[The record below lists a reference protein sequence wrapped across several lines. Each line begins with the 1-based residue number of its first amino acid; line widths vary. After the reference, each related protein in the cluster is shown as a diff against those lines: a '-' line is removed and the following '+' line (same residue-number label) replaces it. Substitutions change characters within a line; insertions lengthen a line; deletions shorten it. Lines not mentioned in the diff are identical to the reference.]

1 LTPLANL
8 DKEPLMTDL
17 FPDDGQQDLPG
28 GSAIG
33 VMDAV
38 RMGWRLMMADF
49 WPVWVVGL
57 VAYAILAAI
66 GVVGGVIGI
75 VPILGPIVNG
85 CIQLAAGIF
94 VQPPIMAGLFYAIRN
109 CIDGSPAQAGE
120 VFEGFRQRYWQS
132 VVAMLLPNII
142 ACVAAVLIGGIV
154 AGAVII
160 GEEAG
165 SDEEI
170 AVAVGIALAIVI
182 PLAIILCLV
191 MLLFLFS
198 LLAVWDHPESGWQAM
213 KDSVRLVKAHY
224 WSCIGLALLFVVL
237 SVAAGLAGFIAC
249 CVGVFFT
256 MPVLMVWW
264 SATLIYLYRS
274 WTGQPLVQ
282 PLMAEEPPA
291 EGIGPV
297 PPTDIEPPPPAPPIP

>member
-1 LTPLANL
+1 
-8 DKEPLMTDL
+8 MTE
-17 FPDDGQQDLPG
+17 FPETDMREDLPG
-28 GSAIG
+28 TATDG
-33 VMDAV
+33 VMDAD
-38 RMGWRLMMADF
+38 RMGWRLMMTDF
-49 WPVWVVGL
+49 WPIWVVGL

-94 VQPPIMAGLFYAIRN
+94 VQPPIMAGFFYAIRN
-109 CIDGSPAQAGE
+109 CIDGSPPQVGE

-132 VVAMLLPNII
+132 VVAMLLPKII
-142 ACVAAVLIGGIV
+142 SFVAAVLFGGIV
-154 AGAVII
+154 VAAVII

-165 SDEEI
+165 SDEEV

-237 SVAAGLAGFIAC
+237 TVAALAGLIAC

-274 WTGQPLVQ
+274 WTGRPLVQ
-282 PLMAEEPPA
+282 PLMAEPRVEDT
-291 EGIGPV
+291 GPV
-297 PPTDIEPPPPAPPIP
+297 PPADIEPPQPPPPMP

>member
-1 LTPLANL
+1 
-8 DKEPLMTDL
+8 MTDL
-17 FPDDGQQDLPG
+17 FPDDVQQDFSG
-28 GSAIG
+28 GGAIG

-109 CIDGSPAQAGE
+109 CIDGTPAQAGE

-142 ACVAAVLIGGIV
+142 GLVAGVLIGGII
-154 AGAVII
+154 AGAVVI
-160 GEEAG
+160 GDDMG

-224 WSCIGLALLFVVL
+224 WSCIGLALLFTVL
-237 SVAAGLAGFIAC
+237 AVAAALAGLIAC

-282 PLMAEEPPA
+282 PLMAEEPPD

>member
-1 LTPLANL
+1 
-8 DKEPLMTDL
+8 MTE
-17 FPDDGQQDLPG
+17 FPETDRYEDLPG
-28 GSAIG
+28 GAAVG

-49 WPVWVVGL
+49 WPIWVVGL

-94 VQPPIMAGLFYAIRN
+94 LQPPIMAGLFYAVRN
-109 CIDGSPAQAGE
+109 SIDGSPAQVGE

-142 ACVAAVLIGGIV
+142 GLVAGVLIGGILLT
-154 AGAVII
+154 AVII
-160 GEEAG
+160 GQEAG
-165 SDEEI
+165 SDEDVAI
-170 AVAVGIALAIVI
+170 AVGIALAIAI

-237 SVAAGLAGFIAC
+237 SVAAVLAGLIAC

-282 PLMAEEPPA
+282 AVAEEPPA
-291 EGIGPV
+291 YDAGPMQ
-297 PPTDIEPPPPAPPIP
+297 PTDIEPPPPAPPIP

>member
-1 LTPLANL
+1 
-8 DKEPLMTDL
+8 MTE
-17 FPDDGQQDLPG
+17 FPETDMGQDLPG
-28 GSAIG
+28 EGRLG

-49 WPVWVVGL
+49 WPIWVVGL
-57 VAYAILAAI
+57 VAYAILAAV

-75 VPILGPIVNG
+75 VPLLGPIING

-94 VQPPIMAGLFYAIRN
+94 VQPPLMAGLFYAVRN
-109 CIDGSPAQAGE
+109 CIDGAPAQAGE

-142 ACVAAVLIGGIV
+142 GFVAGVLIGGIV
-154 AGAVII
+154 VGAVII

-165 SDEEI
+165 GDEEV
-170 AVAVGIALAIVI
+170 AVALGVALAIVI
-182 PLAIILCLV
+182 PLAIILALV
-191 MLLFLFS
+191 MLLFLFA

-213 KDSVRLVKAHY
+213 KDSIRVVRAHY
-224 WSCIGLALLFVVL
+224 LSCVGLALLFAVIGL
-237 SVAAGLAGFIAC
+237 GAALAGGIAC
-249 CVGVFFT
+249 CVGLLFT
-256 MPVLMVWW
+256 MPLVMLWW

-282 PLMAEEPPA
+282 PLVAEPPA
-291 EGIGPV
+291 EGAGPV
-297 PPTDIEPPPPAPPIP
+297 PPSDIQPPPAPPVP

>member
-1 LTPLANL
+1 
-8 DKEPLMTDL
+8 MTDL
-17 FPDDGQQDLPG
+17 FPDDGQQDFSG
-28 GSAIG
+28 GGAVG

-57 VAYAILAAI
+57 VAYAILAAV

-109 CIDGSPAQAGE
+109 CIDGSPPQAGE

-142 ACVAAVLIGGIV
+142 AFVAALLIGGIV
-154 AGAVII
+154 AGAVVI
-160 GEEAG
+160 GDDMG
-165 SDEEI
+165 SDEEV

-182 PLAIILCLV
+182 PLVIVLCLV

-237 SVAAGLAGFIAC
+237 SVAALAGLIAC

-282 PLMAEEPPA
+282 PLMAEQPPA
-291 EGIGPV
+291 EGIGPLA
-297 PPTDIEPPPPAPPIP
+297 PTDIEPPPPAPPIP